1 MKNFYKIVFFKVFI
15 LIHGI
20 LYAQSDLDAFIQNN
34 FPVPQSD
41 LNYEDIYENLYQYY
55 TNPLDLNTASAD
67 ELKGFYILTDK
78 QINAFVEHLKKYG
91 KLLSIYELQSIAH
104 FDKTTIQKIAP
115 FLTIQEKKSPKS
127 LLKRL
132 QEEEN
137 TYFLWRISSTLET
150 KKGYNL
156 PDSIAY
162 QGNRLQNYMR
172 FRSSHSKDFS
182 IGFTMEKDSG
192 EKKWNDFF
200 SFHAVLY
207 NKNKFNTIAIGDFR
221 LQTGQGLV
229 LAAGLNI
236 GKGAEPIL
244 TTRRST
250 LGILPYTSVLESGFF
265 RGLAIDYQIV
275 RNTKLIFF
283 HSINYKDAS
292 LNDTSVQS
300 LAETGYHRTANEL
313 SKKNQVLENTTG
325 LVLRYQKQNTELGIN
340 YLATFFNKNLQENDR
355 IYNRFDFSGKN
366 NQNLSFFYNTT
377 IQNFN
382 FFGEIALSSSGGK
395 AFLGG
400 FLANLSD
407 KVQTSVLFRKYDKN
421 YQAFYGSAFG
431 ENTQNQNEQGNY
443 WGLKIA
449 FNNYWSLNAYVDV
462 FRFDWLKYL
471 TNSPSTGYNY
481 LARLSYTPSRNAG
494 FYAQFSEEQKDR
506 NADAVPQ
513 KAVLPA
519 LKRNFQFNAEVSVQP
534 ALKMRTRLQMSSLY
548 FNNRL
553 TTGFLALQDISYQHK
568 NIQFTQR
575 FALFDTDDYDNRQY
589 VYEQDVLYTFSF
601 PAYYDVGL
609 RNYWIL
615 NYSLGKKIDFWIKYA
630 ITSYKNKTKISSG
643 LEQIDGNS
651 QQTIRFQVRYKF

>member
-1 MKNFYKIVFFKVFI
+1 
-15 LIHGI
+15 
-20 LYAQSDLDAFIQNN
+20 
-34 FPVPQSD
+34 
-41 LNYEDIYENLYQYY
+41 
-55 TNPLDLNTASAD
+55 
-67 ELKGFYILTDK
+67 
-78 QINAFVEHLKKYG
+78 
-91 KLLSIYELQSIAH
+91 
-104 FDKTTIQKIAP
+104 
-115 FLTIQEKKSPKS
+115 
-127 LLKRL
+127 
-132 QEEEN
+132 
-137 TYFLWRISSTLET
+137 
-150 KKGYNL
+150 
-156 PDSIAY
+156 
-162 QGNRLQNYMR
+162 
-172 FRSSHSKDFS
+172 
-182 IGFTMEKDSG
+182 
-192 EKKWNDFF
+192 
-200 SFHAVLY
+200 
-207 NKNKFNTIAIGDFR
+207 
-221 LQTGQGLV
+221 
-229 LAAGLNI
+229 
-236 GKGAEPIL
+236 
-244 TTRRST
+244 
-250 LGILPYTSVLESGFF
+250 
-265 RGLAIDYQIV
+265 
-275 RNTKLIFF
+275 
-283 HSINYKDAS
+283 
-292 LNDTSVQS
+292 
-300 LAETGYHRTANEL
+300 
-313 SKKNQVLENTTG
+313 
-325 LVLRYQKQNTELGIN
+325 LRYQKQNTELGIN